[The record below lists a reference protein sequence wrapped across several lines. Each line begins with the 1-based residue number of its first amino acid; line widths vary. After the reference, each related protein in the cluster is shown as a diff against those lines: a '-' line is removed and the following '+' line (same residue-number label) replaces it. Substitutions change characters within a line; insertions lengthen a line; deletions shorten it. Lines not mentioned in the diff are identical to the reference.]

1 MITHMLFSGDECRQ
15 NSRRF
20 GRRNVSQM
28 ISISVRYFGPSAD
41 AAGREREERS
51 LPAGSTLAALSEAI
65 YGEYPALRK
74 AARSIRF
81 AVNQEYANDDVPL
94 SDGDEVAVI
103 PPVAGG
109 AGDDADAAAGDSAA
123 HGSGDPVHV
132 AMQEAR
138 IDPAALERFV
148 ASHEAGAI
156 ATFLG
161 TVRGERGGAGGA
173 DDELLALEYTAYG
186 EMALKKMRAI
196 CEAAR
201 AKHDLIAVAAVH
213 RTGRLELGEA
223 SIAVAVSSGHRAE
236 AFAGCRYVID
246 TLKVEVPIWKKEH
259 WSSGETSW
267 VDPTAPAQK
276 GAPDA

>member
-1 MITHMLFSGDECRQ
+1 
-15 NSRRF
+15 
-20 GRRNVSQM
+20 M

-41 AAGREREERS
+41 AAGREQEERT

-65 YGEYPALRK
+65 YIEYPALRK

-81 AVNQEYANDDVPL
+81 AVNQEYASDDVAL

-109 AGDDADAAAGDSAA
+109 APDDAGSDPGHEFRTPGDS
-123 HGSGDPVHV
+123 VHV
-132 AMQEAR
+132 AIQEAPL
-138 IDPAALERFV
+138 DAAALERFV
-148 ASHEAGAI
+148 ASHQAGAI

-161 TVRGERGGAGGA
+161 TVRAERVERADAGGAGGSE
-173 DDELLALEYTAYG
+173 DTLLALEYTPYG
-186 EMALKKMRAI
+186 EMALRKMRAI
-196 CEAAR
+196 CEEAR
-201 AKHDLIAVAAVH
+201 TKHDLLAVAAVH

-246 TLKVEVPIWKKEH
+246 TLKIEVPIWKKEH

-267 VDPTAPAQK
+267 VDPTAEA
-276 GAPDA
+276 

>member
-1 MITHMLFSGDECRQ
+1 
-15 NSRRF
+15 
-20 GRRNVSQM
+20 M

-41 AAGREREERS
+41 AAGREQEERS

-65 YGEYPALRK
+65 YGEYPGLRK

-81 AVNQEYANDDVPL
+81 AVNQEYASEDVAL

-109 AGDDADAAAGDSAA
+109 APGGADTPVPDSA
-123 HGSGDPVHV
+123 SGDPVHV
-132 AMQEAR
+132 ALQEAP
-138 IDPAALERFV
+138 IDPAALERLV

-161 TVRGERGGAGGA
+161 TVRAEHGGPGGDASGKGDA
-173 DDELLALEYTAYG
+173 DDQLLALEYTAYG

-201 AKHDLIAVAAVH
+201 VKHDLIAVAAVH
-213 RTGRLELGEA
+213 RTGRLALGEA

-267 VDPTAPAQK
+267 VDPTAQE
-276 GAPDA
+276 